1 MNAALMMHA
10 LAAARRVESPR
21 NCTARYRRPASLTR
35 LEGEC
40 QVPIGSYAELLMVEL
55 RCVRWSARRTVR
67 RLFAV
72 NAAVRRKMP
81 NKWGFQLQK
90 SY

>member
-1 MNAALMMHA
+1 
-10 LAAARRVESPR
+10 
-21 NCTARYRRPASLTR
+21 
-35 LEGEC
+35 
-40 QVPIGSYAELLMVEL
+40 MVKSG
-55 RCVRWSARRTVR
+55 CVRWSARRTVR

-81 NKWGFQLQK
+81 NKWGFRWQK